1 MDNGMVVFTYSWN
14 QLLIGGLILIGI
26 ILFLF
31 YGVWQIID
39 DNERLRHENKKLSD
53 KNRELESQARQ
64 K

>member
-1 MDNGMVVFTYSWN
+1 MDNGMIVFAYSWS
-14 QLLIGGLILIGI
+14 QLLIGGLTLVGI

-39 DNERLRHENKKLSD
+39 DNERLRLENKKLSE
-53 KNRELESQARQ
+53 KNNELERQARQ